1 MELMTNYNDAVQKL
15 YDHVGFKE
23 DWVLCPI
30 DDCTDKFWSV
40 DDEQVKFANS
50 EEQFNSDGDYYQDEI
65 YKQRFYSKWVY
76 EGKELT
82 MIFCN
87 TYTDGVCWFRVFD
100 NGKRKM

>member
-23 DWVLCPI
+23 DLVLCPI
-30 DDCTDKFWSV
+30 NDCTEKFWSV
-40 DDEQVKFANS
+40 NDEQVKYADS
-50 EEQFNSDGDYYQDEI
+50 KEQFNSDGDYYQDEI

-87 TYTDGVCWFRVFD
+87 PHTDFCRVLKH
-100 NGKRKM
+100 N